1 MIESSGGVIVY
12 EYDFIEN
19 LSNTFSAEL
28 DEDILA
34 NLLEIKKTNKFIR
47 RKSPLRLSYK
57 MTAADTWRKAREN
70 SENNKANNFVKLL
83 ISNLNKISEI
93 NFPQIATKIND
104 IYCNLNTHEERN
116 EFINC
121 ICDKAIT
128 ENIYSGL
135 YAQLINNLSGLN
147 DNEDT
152 NIVEIVLEFCNRFF
166 EKFNTTDIE
175 ELQDINDYEKL
186 CSIMKTKTQ
195 LIGGYIFIAN
205 LYKYNIVSYETVFK
219 NYELL
224 ISLTKKAPKDFVGKY
239 IDAIVS
245 ILNNCG
251 SKLENDYPN
260 IFKKNFME
268 ICYSL
273 SKETQ
278 HLIPKYRFKL
288 MDICDKYENNWSVS
302 DSDWNKV

>member
-70 SENNKANNFVKLL
+70 SGNETTSDFTKLL

-104 IYCNLNTHEERN
+104 IYINLTSLEERLG
-116 EFINC
+116 FIKC
-121 ICDKAIT
+121 ICDKAVT
-128 ENIYSGL
+128 ENIYCGL
-135 YAQLINNLSGLN
+135 YAQLINNLSNVSENG
-147 DNEDT
+147 DT
-152 NIVEIVLEFCNRFF
+152 NIIEIVLEFCNKFF

-186 CSIMKTKTQ
+186 CSIMKIKTQ

-224 ISLTKKAPKDFVGKY
+224 ISLTQNAPKDYVGKY

-245 ILNNCG
+245 ILSNCG
-251 SKLENDYPN
+251 AKLENDYPN
-260 IFKKNFME
+260 IFKENFME
-268 ICYSL
+268 ICYTL
-273 SKETQ
+273 SKENGN
-278 HLIPKYRFKL
+278 LIPKYRFKL
-288 MDICDKYENNWSVS
+288 MDICDKFENNWSVS